1 MTSMEELIDQQE
13 DTAILIQKAQ
23 TNFKKAPKAR
33 LTLGYLKVRI
43 QCIDEYWDT
52 FKNTHTSLLKA
63 TKREERACLPYFM
76 NESYSECEDNYLS
89 LKSDMQ
95 DLINILTSTETSN
108 ISMTSEHSRI
118 QGAGASVDVR
128 LPRIDLPKF
137 SGNYED
143 WQSFEDTFYSLI
155 HNNTALSSVQ
165 KLHYLKACLTGEAS
179 ATLKYYQVTESNYAP
194 ALETLKKRYS
204 HKRLIVNTILKR
216 LFMQRKVQAQSPT
229 QLKVFL
235 DITRECL
242 SGLKNLNITTSTWD
256 PVLLF
261 ISTQKLD
268 TETHKEWEEHVSSS
282 SSSASLDELPTF
294 KEFLTFLEGRIH
306 TLELTVAIPKPI
318 KERTFH
324 VASTEDK
331 ICVFCN
337 KENHTL
343 SHCREFAKLTP
354 TNRSEFVRDKG
365 LCYNCLLPGHPVFYC
380 KLQTSCRIC
389 RKRHHSLLH
398 ERVKQDVTGNKE
410 QINAT
415 EAALYTDVED
425 EDNILEDK
433 EHEVAISS
441 HFVSKKSTA
450 LLATALVPVRNEA
463 GQTTVLRALI
473 DQGSQATLISERAT
487 QLLKPKR
494 TQVQGTV
501 KGVGS
506 TTTQINHAVQIE
518 LRSRTENNF
527 NINVRAYVMATSVT
541 SQLPNKP
548 IPCETWKHLE
558 GITLADPSFNKPGR
572 IDMLLGV
579 EVYAKILKNDVIKGP
594 PGSPIAQN
602 TSLGWIL
609 FGNVDV
615 QKENEQLIS
624 LHCLDVD
631 MDDMLKSMWELDEN
645 KQRTLTADER
655 LCEEIYR
662 TTHSRD
668 KEGRY
673 IVKLPMK
680 YKEPRAT
687 QGETRNIALKRLQ
700 QMERRFERNSELHQ
714 EYRKVMEEYIEL
726 NHMEEVPQRDMDKPA
741 VYLPHHAVVK
751 AEKDTSKTRI
761 VFDASCKGTNN
772 VSLNDDL
779 LVGPPLQEDLRNLI
793 IRWRMKPICLVAD
806 VQKMYR
812 EVKVTEEDADYQ
824 RILWRSN
831 SLDEAKDYRLL
842 RVTFG
847 TSSAPFLAVRTLMQ
861 IAEDEGKDFPAEA
874 KTIKED
880 FFVDDLISGRD
891 NVEEALH
898 AAITI
903 TEILQRAGFI
913 LKKWSS
919 NSEELLNQLRPQQI
933 NSETNIDIKTEGT
946 IKALGLTWN
955 RIKDVLTYQLHLLPP
970 PETITKRKILA
981 EAHRLFDPL
990 GFLAPAIIPVK
1001 IVMQKLWRDGVS
1013 WDEEVEPERKREW
1026 LMIRESLEYV
1036 KEVEIERWQHTCEA
1050 VAENTTVHGF
1060 CDASNKAYA
1069 AVAYMRVETAEG
1081 NYETSIIAAKSRV
1094 APVKPVS
1101 LPRLE
1106 LCGAVLLSRLLK
1118 QVQEATRIPSS
1129 RIFAWTDSE
1138 IVLSWLFG
1146 DPARWNVFVSN
1157 RVVEILDNTG
1167 NQRWHHVTSEN
1178 NPADVASRGL
1188 MLTELVSNTLWW
1200 KGPVWLRKKEIQFT
1214 RPKTQ
1219 TEEQRKIHATQEM
1232 DVIPNFEEYDTLQE
1246 LIRVVTYARRFLNFK
1261 RHNDTEKSFT
1271 TEELEETLRKI
1282 ISTVQKIEF
1291 TREIDALKENKP
1303 VHTTSALRSLT
1314 PYLDTENLLRVGGRL
1329 RNADIPENTKH
1340 PIILGHKNTLVPL
1353 LVADAHIKTMH
1364 GGIQLMMAY
1373 LRARYWIIRVKSI
1386 VKLHIH
1392 KCLACAKERAAQRT
1406 QIMGDLPRAR
1416 VTPTR
1421 PFLHAGVD
1429 FAGPLNVSMAKGRGT
1444 KCFKAY
1450 ICIFICMSTK
1460 AIHLELVGDLTAD
1473 AFLGAYRRYVARRG
1487 KCSHLW
1493 SDHGTN
1499 FVAANKELTKL
1510 WKEANLE
1517 MPDHVKDM
1525 LIEEGTQWHFI
1536 PPYSPNF
1543 GGLWEAGVKS
1553 VKYHLKRTLNHNL
1566 TFEDMSTTLCQIEA
1580 CLNSRPLCPI
1590 DTVDVDN
1597 IEVLTPGHFLIG
1609 EAPINVPE
1617 PDLCDTNLN
1626 RLTRWQL
1633 TQRLVQH
1640 FWHRWQAEY
1649 LTRLQ
1654 NRPKWQRRSTEY
1666 EVGDIVLLKEESLPP
1681 AKWALAR
1688 VVQKHPGQDG
1698 ACRVYS
1704 VKCRGKVI
1712 VRSVTKLCELPVN
1725 CE

>member
-1 MTSMEELIDQQE
+1 
-13 DTAILIQKAQ
+13 
-23 TNFKKAPKAR
+23 
-33 LTLGYLKVRI
+33 
-43 QCIDEYWDT
+43 
-52 FKNTHTSLLKA
+52 
-63 TKREERACLPYFM
+63 
-76 NESYSECEDNYLS
+76 
-89 LKSDMQ
+89 
-95 DLINILTSTETSN
+95 
-108 ISMTSEHSRI
+108 
-118 QGAGASVDVR
+118 
-128 LPRIDLPKF
+128 
-137 SGNYED
+137 
-143 WQSFEDTFYSLI
+143 
-155 HNNTALSSVQ
+155 
-165 KLHYLKACLTGEAS
+165 
-179 ATLKYYQVTESNYAP
+179 
-194 ALETLKKRYS
+194 
-204 HKRLIVNTILKR
+204 
-216 LFMQRKVQAQSPT
+216 
-229 QLKVFL
+229 
-235 DITRECL
+235 
-242 SGLKNLNITTSTWD
+242 
-256 PVLLF
+256 
-261 ISTQKLD
+261 
-268 TETHKEWEEHVSSS
+268 
-282 SSSASLDELPTF
+282 
-294 KEFLTFLEGRIH
+294 
-306 TLELTVAIPKPI
+306 
-318 KERTFH
+318 
-324 VASTEDK
+324 
-331 ICVFCN
+331 
-337 KENHTL
+337 
-343 SHCREFAKLTP
+343 
-354 TNRSEFVRDKG
+354 
-365 LCYNCLLPGHPVFYC
+365 
-380 KLQTSCRIC
+380 
-389 RKRHHSLLH
+389 
-398 ERVKQDVTGNKE
+398 
-410 QINAT
+410 
-415 EAALYTDVED
+415 
-425 EDNILEDK
+425 
-433 EHEVAISS
+433 
-441 HFVSKKSTA
+441 
-450 LLATALVPVRNEA
+450 
-463 GQTTVLRALI
+463 
-473 DQGSQATLISERAT
+473 
-487 QLLKPKR
+487 
-494 TQVQGTV
+494 
-501 KGVGS
+501 
-506 TTTQINHAVQIE
+506 
-518 LRSRTENNF
+518 
-527 NINVRAYVMATSVT
+527 MATSVT

-680 YKEPRAT
+680 YKKPRAT

-700 QMERRFERNSELHQ
+700 QMERRFERNSELQQ

-726 NHMEEVPQRDMDKPA
+726 NHMEEVPQKDIDKPA

-812 EVKVTEEDADYQ
+812 EVLVTEEDADYQ

-946 IKALGLTWN
+946 IMALGLTWN

-981 EAHRLFDPL
+981 EAQRLFDPL

-1036 KEVEIERWQHTCEA
+1036 KEVEIKRWQHTCEA

-1094 APVKPVS
+1094 ASVKPVS

-1200 KGPVWLRKKEIQFT
+1200 KGPVWLQKKEI
-1214 RPKTQ
+1214 
-1219 TEEQRKIHATQEM
+1219 H
-1232 DVIPNFEEYDTLQE
+1232 
-1246 LIRVVTYARRFLNFK
+1246 
-1261 RHNDTEKSFT
+1261 
-1271 TEELEETLRKI
+1271 
-1282 ISTVQKIEF
+1282 
-1291 TREIDALKENKP
+1291 
-1303 VHTTSALRSLT
+1303 
-1314 PYLDTENLLRVGGRL
+1314 
-1329 RNADIPENTKH
+1329 
-1340 PIILGHKNTLVPL
+1340 
-1353 LVADAHIKTMH
+1353 
-1364 GGIQLMMAY
+1364 
-1373 LRARYWIIRVKSI
+1373 
-1386 VKLHIH
+1386 
-1392 KCLACAKERAAQRT
+1392 
-1406 QIMGDLPRAR
+1406 
-1416 VTPTR
+1416 
-1421 PFLHAGVD
+1421 
-1429 FAGPLNVSMAKGRGT
+1429 
-1444 KCFKAY
+1444 
-1450 ICIFICMSTK
+1450 
-1460 AIHLELVGDLTAD
+1460 
-1473 AFLGAYRRYVARRG
+1473 
-1487 KCSHLW
+1487 
-1493 SDHGTN
+1493 
-1499 FVAANKELTKL
+1499 
-1510 WKEANLE
+1510 
-1517 MPDHVKDM
+1517 
-1525 LIEEGTQWHFI
+1525 
-1536 PPYSPNF
+1536 
-1543 GGLWEAGVKS
+1543 
-1553 VKYHLKRTLNHNL
+1553 
-1566 TFEDMSTTLCQIEA
+1566 
-1580 CLNSRPLCPI
+1580 
-1590 DTVDVDN
+1590 
-1597 IEVLTPGHFLIG
+1597 
-1609 EAPINVPE
+1609 
-1617 PDLCDTNLN
+1617 
-1626 RLTRWQL
+1626 
-1633 TQRLVQH
+1633 
-1640 FWHRWQAEY
+1640 
-1649 LTRLQ
+1649 
-1654 NRPKWQRRSTEY
+1654 
-1666 EVGDIVLLKEESLPP
+1666 
-1681 AKWALAR
+1681 
-1688 VVQKHPGQDG
+1688 
-1698 ACRVYS
+1698 
-1704 VKCRGKVI
+1704 
-1712 VRSVTKLCELPVN
+1712 
-1725 CE
+1725 